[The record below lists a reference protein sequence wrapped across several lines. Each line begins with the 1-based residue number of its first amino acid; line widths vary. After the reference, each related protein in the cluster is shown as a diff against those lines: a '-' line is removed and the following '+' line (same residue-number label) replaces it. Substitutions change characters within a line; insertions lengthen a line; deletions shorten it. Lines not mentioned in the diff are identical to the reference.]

1 MHRTSKLLVLAAAIL
16 LAPVPHAAA
25 QQEEPLIPRPIDAKA
40 PTAQRAR
47 AVADLVLAGDREKLE
62 SYLKENAAPE
72 YVSAPTFASDVTAVL
87 DAMKAGARTVA
98 RLDGLG
104 SAGVGVALAQKIGA
118 PLERA
123 IVVRLEPAEPHRVT
137 GLRVVP
143 IGGGPGQ

>member
-1 MHRTSKLLVLAAAIL
+1 MHRTSKLLVLAAAL
-16 LAPVPHAAA
+16 LLTPAAHAAA
-25 QQEEPLIPRPIDAKA
+25 QEEPLIPRPIDAQA

-72 YVSAPTFASDVTAVL
+72 YVSAPAFASDVTAVL
-87 DAMKAGARTVA
+87 DAVKTGARTVA

-104 SAGVGVALAQKIGA
+104 AAGVGVALAQKSGA

-123 IVVRLEPAEPHRVT
+123 IVVRLEPAAPHRVT

-143 IGGGPGQ
+143 IGGGPGE